1 MADDPVA
8 ADPDQDDEAIRRQ
21 REEEEMERLL
31 LAQENQDNQ
40 DPLPEEQE
48 ELNLQQALEQ
58 DMLAPHPSTRKRLP
72 YTQTSFAAAFL
83 LVYYALR
90 TRQQWYLALV
100 YLTSSKWAYI
110 VLGNSLIALCVSLF
124 RFFTK
129 TFLQGLRLA
138 EAEGLG
144 DFFRWNVTETCLALT
159 MFRSELDINTF
170 LVFLLL
176 ILAKCLHWVAE
187 MREGH
192 LRMTQEAVVPIE
204 SGIFKGF
211 PKIPSTHLGLFFLLN
226 CLIVLDIAAV
236 AQCGYDISQNGPSV
250 AILFG
255 FETAILLVT
264 AMSSTILWNLHVVDG
279 ILHYLHDHTSSTR
292 WIHSFLHTW
301 KDHKATL
308 VFAVE
313 VQAQG
318 AKFLFYVT
326 FFAIVLTYY
335 GLPIN
340 LFREVYL
347 SFQKLRQR
355 LLAFANYR
363 RLMASMNRFDSVA
376 SDEELEEAGRV
387 CIICR
392 DEMTLQG
399 SKRLP
404 GCGHVFHS
412 SCLRDWLVQQ
422 QSCPTCR
429 GDIAAMEARQR
440 QQQRLEQA
448 AQEQQER
455 EQEAAD
461 AAQPTE
467 TPQPGAAGA
476 MTPAAVALAPS
487 AAVPPTAGTPAP
499 SQQERGVPELK
510 DEPAAATLP
519 NKTVRIQ
526 APTDVFPCLYRVT
539 SENGAYVWSEEG
551 IVLRTVPCGVAV
563 LCTKLQWM
571 SFNGRSGMMLR
582 MPDGWVREDTVE
594 RIHSVRL
601 PIASAE
607 AAAATALG

>member
-1 MADDPVA
+1 MADDAVA
-8 ADPDQDDEAIRRQ
+8 VDAHENDEVLRRQ

-31 LAQENQDNQ
+31 LAQENDDFDEPADDDDQQQQQDM
-40 DPLPEEQE
+40 EM
-48 ELNLQQALEQ
+48 QQALEQ
-58 DMLAPHPSTRKRLP
+58 DMLLEPAQPHYNTRKRLP
-72 YTQTSFAAAFL
+72 YTQTSFLAAFM

-110 VLGNSLIALCVSLF
+110 VLGNAVIALCVSIF

-159 MFRSELDINTF
+159 MFRNELDVNTF
-170 LVFLLL
+170 LVFLVL

-192 LRMTQEAVVPIE
+192 LRMTQEAIVPIE
-204 SGIFKGF
+204 TGMLQGF
-211 PKIPSTHLGLFFLLN
+211 PKIPSTHLGLFILLN
-226 CLIVLDIAAV
+226 CLMVLDIAAV

-264 AMSSTILWNLHVVDG
+264 AASCTILWNLHVIDG
-279 ILHYLHDHTSSTR
+279 MLHYLHDHTSSTQ

-308 VFAVE
+308 IFAVE

-363 RLMASMNRFDSVA
+363 RLMASMDRFESVA
-376 SDEELEEAGRV
+376 NEEDLEEAGRI

-404 GCGHVFHS
+404 GCGHVFHK
-412 SCLRDWLVQQ
+412 SCLREWLVQQ

-448 AQEQQER
+448 QQE
-455 EQEAAD
+455 EQAAANQAPEQGD
-461 AAQPTE
+461 GAVP
-467 TPQPGAAGA
+467 PAAGA
-476 MTPAAVALAPS
+476 AAPS
-487 AAVPPTAGTPAP
+487 AAVPPTAGTPTPAH
-499 SQQERGVPELK
+499 QDRGAPELK
-510 DEPAAATLP
+510 DESDATAATP
-519 NKTVRIQ
+519 TKKTVRIE
-526 APTDVFPCLYRVT
+526 APPAVFPCLYRVKSQT
-539 SENGAYVWSEEG
+539 GAYVWSKEG
-551 IVLRTVPCGVAV
+551 IVLRTVPCGVAI

-571 SFNGRSGMMLR
+571 SFNGRSGMMLQ
-582 MPDGWVREDTVE
+582 MPDGWVREDAVE

-601 PIASAE
+601 PTVVSD
-607 AAAATALG
+607 

>member
-1 MADDPVA
+1 MPDDPVEA
-8 ADPDQDDEAIRRQ
+8 EPPRNPEQEDELIRRQ
-21 REEEEMERLL
+21 REEEMERLL
-31 LAQENQDNQ
+31 LAQENDDA
-40 DPLPEEQE
+40 DPPHDQQEEEFEQIPPEE
-48 ELNLQQALEQ
+48 
-58 DMLAPHPSTRKRLP
+58 MLAPVLQHHSRPRLP
-72 YTQTSFAAAFL
+72 YTRTSFVAAFL
-83 LVYYALR
+83 LIYYALR

-110 VLGNSLIALCVSLF
+110 ILGNALIALCISTF

-159 MFRSELDINTF
+159 MFRSELDVNTF
-170 LVFLLL
+170 LIFLVL

-187 MREGH
+187 TREGH

-204 SGIFKGF
+204 NGWLKGL
-211 PKIPSTHLGLFFLLN
+211 PKIPSTHLRLFLLLN
-226 CLIVLDIAAV
+226 CLMLLDVAAV
-236 AQCGYDISQNGPSV
+236 AQCGYHISKKGPSV

-255 FETAILLVT
+255 FEAAILLVT
-264 AMSSTILWNLHVVDG
+264 AVSSTVLWNLHVIDG
-279 ILHYLHDHTSSTR
+279 LLYFLHDHTTNTR
-292 WIHSFLHTW
+292 WIRSFLHSW
-301 KDHKATL
+301 KDHKSTL

-326 FFAIVLTYY
+326 FFAIVLAHY

-347 SFQKLRQR
+347 SFQKLRSR

-363 RLMASMNRFDSVA
+363 RLMASMDRFESVA
-376 SDEELEEAGRV
+376 NDEELEEAGRV

-404 GCGHVFHS
+404 GCGHVFHK
-412 SCLRDWLVQQ
+412 SCLREWLVQQ

-440 QQQRLEQA
+440 QQQRLEQGQRE
-448 AQEQQER
+448 QEQQ
-455 EQEAAD
+455 QGQDQQVDAPPLQAD
-461 AAQPTE
+461 APAPT
-467 TPQPGAAGA
+467 AD
-476 MTPAAVALAPS
+476 PANFPS
-487 AAVPPTAGTPAP
+487 A
-499 SQQERGVPELK
+499 S
-510 DEPAAATLP
+510 PAAAPLHQEQDEPRTNTSPSPPAPTAAAASELK
-519 NKTVRIQ
+519 KTVRIQ
-526 APTDVFPCLYRVT
+526 MPPAVFPCLYRVT
-539 SENGAYVWSEEG
+539 SQGGAHVWDDSG
-551 IVLRTVPCGVAV
+551 RLQRTVPCGVAI
-563 LCTKLQWM
+563 LCTQLQWM
-571 SFNGRSGMMLR
+571 SFNGRCGMMLR

-601 PIASAE
+601 PVN
-607 AAAATALG
+607 TTYQTGD